1 MADRSVVLDRPSAG
15 PVAERGQR
23 PVQPE
28 MVVVAAGLL
37 LNGLIWLWPN
47 YSLNQAALFLVGGG
61 CGLVLY
67 HAAFGF
73 TTGFR
78 VFVSVGDGRGLR
90 AQMLMMA
97 VATLLFAP
105 MLASGTVLGR
115 AVSGA
120 VAPAGL
126 AVLAG
131 AFIFSI
137 GMQLGG
143 G

>member
-1 MADRSVVLDRPSAG
+1 MADRSVALDQRLAG
-15 PVAERGQR
+15 KVAERGQR
-23 PVQPE
+23 PVQAE
-28 MVVVAAGLL
+28 LVVVAAGLL
-37 LNGLIWLWPN
+37 LTGLIWLGPH
-47 YSLNQAALFLVGGG
+47 YSLNQAALFMVGAG

-73 TTGFR
+73 TTAFR
-78 VFVSVGDGRGLR
+78 VFVSAGDGRGLR

-126 AVLAG
+126 SVLAG